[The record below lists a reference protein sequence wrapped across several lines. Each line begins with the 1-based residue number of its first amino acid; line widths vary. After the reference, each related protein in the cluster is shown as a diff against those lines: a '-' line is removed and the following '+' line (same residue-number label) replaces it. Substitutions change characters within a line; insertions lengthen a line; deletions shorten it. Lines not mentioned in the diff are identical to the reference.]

1 MVERLRTPAD
11 RERIRREWKDTLVQR
26 WEDVLIC
33 WVRPGGDEGVV
44 GKRISD
50 IAAERHTEPDVAA
63 LDLIAAEDGLINMIA
78 FGRSDAD
85 LETVLRHPD
94 TLIGSDGLAV
104 DPYGPS
110 GSGHPHPRYYGC
122 YPRLLGH
129 YVREHLTLTLETAIH
144 RATGL
149 VADTFGIRDRGVLE
163 VGRAADMVVFDP
175 ALS

>member
-1 MVERLRTPAD
+1 M
-11 RERIRREWKDTLVQR
+11 
-26 WEDVLIC
+26 
-33 WVRPGGDEGVV
+33 V

-104 DPYGPS
+104 DPHGPS

-122 YPRLLGH
+122 YPRLLGR
-129 YVREHLTLTLETAIH
+129 YVREQPTLTLEAAIH

-149 VADTFGIRDRGVLE
+149 VADTFGLRDRGVLE

-175 ALS
+175 AHSHG